1 MKLILCGDVVPTEAT
16 AAAFERGDVRAV
28 FGGMVDE
35 FGKADAVVVNL
46 ECALT
51 ESQRAII
58 KCGPNL
64 KGAPSCASTLKAA
77 GITHAGLANNHIYDF
92 GQDGLTDTWHS
103 LETAGISHFGTGV
116 NWQAARQPVY
126 IRSGGMTACI
136 YAVCEH
142 EYSYATR
149 DRAGANPFEPFTA
162 LGDVRR
168 YSQGCDLMVVMYHGG
183 KEQCEYPSPRL
194 RSACRALIDAGA
206 DIVLTQHSHCVGC
219 REQYAGGEIVY
230 GQGNFCFVT
239 HQDHPHWRS
248 GLALAVDFDS
258 TGREL
263 SYIPLCTNE
272 HGVDIAQ
279 GEQAQEILRGFEARS
294 AQIVDERNCEALWRK
309 FCESVRPWYVAA
321 ARDAF
326 ADGDVRQVFPH
337 YLDCEAHLDVWKTLF
352 ETWHA
357 QGRDY

>member
-126 IRSGGMTACI
+126 IRSGGMTHAYMR
-136 YAVCEH
+136 YANTNT
-142 EYSYATR
+142 AMR
-149 DRAGANPFEPFTA
+149 RA
-162 LGDVRR
+162 
-168 YSQGCDLMVVMYHGG
+168 
-183 KEQCEYPSPRL
+183 
-194 RSACRALIDAGA
+194 
-206 DIVLTQHSHCVGC
+206 
-219 REQYAGGEIVY
+219 
-230 GQGNFCFVT
+230 
-239 HQDHPHWRS
+239 
-248 GLALAVDFDS
+248 
-258 TGREL
+258 TGRARIHL
-263 SYIPLCTNE
+263 SPSQRWATS
-272 HGVDIAQ
+272 GDT
-279 GEQAQEILRGFEARS
+279 
-294 AQIVDERNCEALWRK
+294 
-309 FCESVRPWYVAA
+309 VRAV
-321 ARDAF
+321 
-326 ADGDVRQVFPH
+326 
-337 YLDCEAHLDVWKTLF
+337 T
-352 ETWHA
+352 
-357 QGRDY
+357 